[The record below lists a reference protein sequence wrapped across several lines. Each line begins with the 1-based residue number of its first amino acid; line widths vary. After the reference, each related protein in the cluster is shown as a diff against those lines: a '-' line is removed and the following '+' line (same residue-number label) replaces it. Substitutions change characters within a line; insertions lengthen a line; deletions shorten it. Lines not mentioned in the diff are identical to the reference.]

1 MTQQHFEETLGC
13 GPAPEGP
20 VPPREEPA
28 GKEQPAPQSPRP
40 EPRQRVRRVG
50 TFTMGAALIITG
62 LSICVSLLVPA
73 FDITLVVKLAPLVL
87 VALGAEVLFWSAHQG
102 GMKIKYDFLSMLVCF
117 VLLCGSIGAAAV
129 PVLWRYYGPDREMTE
144 NRLANELVDAAY
156 PALKNQNLRNMSV
169 NVSLTGV
176 EFDTDMTLS
185 QLTAQDYVGVNVTL
199 RSPFEDADGFA
210 AACRGVLDVLKGLN
224 VPISYVDFYADSET
238 DHYSLSISGRYD
250 WDASARQ
257 LAEMVYHEV
266 YTENDEWIEEHNYL
280 LQEAYEEGFYA
291 AGEGGPDAPAS
302 QWSDDAMLQR
312 AFEMGWSEGRKLQYR
327 EGEYEGDDEEQ
338 DGSESAPQP
347 DETPDGEPE
356 FDAAPQPEEEP

>member
-13 GPAPEGP
+13 GAAPEGP

-28 GKEQPAPQSPRP
+28 GKEHPAPKAPQP
-40 EPRQRVRRVG
+40 EARQRVRRVG
-50 TFTMGAALIITG
+50 TFTMGAALIVTG
-62 LSICVSLLVPA
+62 LSICLSLVVPA
-73 FDITLVVKLAPLVL
+73 FDITLVAKLAPMVL

-117 VLLCGSIGAAAV
+117 VLLCASIGAAAV

-144 NRLANELVDAAY
+144 SRLANELVDAAY

-176 EFDTDMTLS
+176 EFDTDMTLG

-199 RSPFEDADGFA
+199 RSPFEDTEAFA
-210 AACRGVLDVLKGLN
+210 AACRGVLDVLQGLN
-224 VPISYVDFYADSET
+224 VPIRYVDFYADNET

-257 LAEMVYHEV
+257 LAEMAYHEV

-280 LQEAYEEGFYA
+280 LQEAYEQGFYA
-291 AGEGGPDAPAS
+291 ASEGGPDAPVS

-312 AFEMGWSEGRKLQYR
+312 AFEMGWSEGWKLQYR
-327 EGEYEGDDEEQ
+327 EEAYEGDDEEQ
-338 DGSESAPQP
+338 EDPGAFPQEG
-347 DETPDGEPE
+347 ETPDGE
-356 FDAAPQPEEEP
+356 

>member
-1 MTQQHFEETLGC
+1 MTQQHFEDTLGC

-20 VPPREEPA
+20 VPPCGEPA
-28 GKEQPAPQSPRP
+28 GKERPAPKAPRP

-50 TFTMGAALIITG
+50 TFTMGAALIVTG

-73 FDITLVVKLAPLVL
+73 FDITLVAKLAPLVL

-102 GMKIKYDFLSMLVCF
+102 GIKLKYDFLSMLVCF
-117 VLLCGSIGAAAV
+117 VLLCASIGAAAV
-129 PVLWRYYGPDREMTE
+129 PVLWRYYGPDRQMTE
-144 NRLANELVDAAY
+144 SRLANELVDAAY
-156 PALKNQNLRNMSV
+156 PALKGQNLRNMSV

-199 RSPFEDADGFA
+199 RSPFEDTDGFA
-210 AACRGVLDVLKGLN
+210 AACRGVLDVLEGLN
-224 VPISYVDFYADSET
+224 VPIRYVDFYADSET

-257 LAEMVYHEV
+257 LAEMAYHEV
-266 YTENDEWIEEHNYL
+266 YTENDGWIEEHNYL
-280 LQEAYEEGFYA
+280 LREAYEEGFYL
-291 AGEGGPDAPAS
+291 AGESGPEAPAS

-312 AFEMGWSEGRKLQYR
+312 AFEMGWNEGRSMLLG
-327 EGEYEGDDEEQ
+327 EGSYERTADEEA
-338 DGSESAPQP
+338 APQAA
-347 DETPDGEPE
+347 ETADGEQPALP
-356 FDAAPQPEEEP
+356 DAAPQPEEEP